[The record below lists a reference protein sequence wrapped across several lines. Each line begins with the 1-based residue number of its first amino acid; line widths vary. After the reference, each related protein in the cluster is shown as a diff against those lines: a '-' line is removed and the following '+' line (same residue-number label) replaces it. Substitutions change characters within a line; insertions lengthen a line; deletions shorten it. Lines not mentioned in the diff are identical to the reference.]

1 MDVTVQKLR
10 QDLTNYCVSRI
21 RHSLQESVLQ
31 ISASSLKSEFTT
43 YYKDILKK
51 NEKSLTSEERKL
63 LKKEFKEY
71 VDAVIKKYEQDKKD
85 SAAAE
90 AKLYE
95 ADSKYDLDPLFI
107 NEKAYVAGKKLK
119 VFSDYTATNSTY
131 SMADMVATISIK
143 VGNEV
148 INSTLG
154 ELQTIDYSIHQE
166 KTPVR
171 VLGNIN
177 AKDWVFGPRTIAGSL
192 VFAVFNK
199 HWLMN
204 LYDELKEKAGMKNW
218 HFISDEIPPFN
229 ITMTFANEYGF
240 DSRMVLYGVRLVN
253 EGQVMSTNDIYIEN
267 TYQFV
272 ANDIELLDSL
282 RAYEQEVSRHKRG
295 AEVKDVGDDGYDPV
309 RQGLIAE
316 ENKKK
321 EKEERKKNFSE
332 AEFEFP
338 DEALDEMG
346 KKTALNALA
355 QAKKTWLAECGEND
369 KELKN
374 KIKAA
379 YKTQKKRI
387 EEYFKAKEKAKK
399 EEEKNNNKTDDKTE
413 ENE

>member
-1 MDVTVQKLR
+1 MDVTVQKLM

-272 ANDIELLDSL
+272 ANDI
-282 RAYEQEVSRHKRG
+282 
-295 AEVKDVGDDGYDPV
+295 
-309 RQGLIAE
+309 
-316 ENKKK
+316 
-321 EKEERKKNFSE
+321 
-332 AEFEFP
+332 
-338 DEALDEMG
+338 
-346 KKTALNALA
+346 
-355 QAKKTWLAECGEND
+355 
-369 KELKN
+369 
-374 KIKAA
+374 
-379 YKTQKKRI
+379 
-387 EEYFKAKEKAKK
+387 
-399 EEEKNNNKTDDKTE
+399 
-413 ENE
+413 